1 MKTEAWFGISY
12 PAESSPLSLKKRMLA
27 RLVEQL
33 VRMDFRRDEDDKTL
47 IIFTSGAKEI
57 IVKYTTKRDTE
68 DYYSVVEIL
77 DGSRNV
83 VLTEKIYESGSPSTS
98 NYHPFCELIDLFRT
112 ESIEQVA
119 EIRKI
124 AHLLD

>member
-1 MKTEAWFGISY
+1 
-12 PAESSPLSLKKRMLA
+12 MLA

-33 VRMDFRRDEDDKTL
+33 VKMDFRRDENDETL

-57 IVKYTTKRDTE
+57 SVRFTTKRDTE

-77 DGSRNV
+77 DGNRDV
-83 VLTEKIYESGSPSTS
+83 VFTEKIYALGFPSTS
-98 NYHPFCELIDLFRT
+98 NHHPFCELIDLFET
-112 ESIEQVA
+112 GSIEQVA

-124 AHLLD
+124 ARLLD